1 MKQILQNKFIASI
14 CILSAAVLLITAC
27 QSGPSKTEAQVPDS
41 SAMKADSTNIFE
53 HMLVDNQKD
62 PSCGMPVSAGIGDT
76 AHYKDKVLGFCSKEC
91 KEAFEKNPDAM
102 IAAAE
107 LKK

>member
-1 MKQILQNKFIASI
+1 MKKITLAF
-14 CILSAAVLLITAC
+14 LSAGMFCFLITAC
-27 QSGPSKTEAQVPDS
+27 QNEPAKTEEKPKTDTV
-41 SAMKADSTNIFE
+41 AMTQDSTGNAFE
-53 HMLVDNQKD
+53 HLLVDNGKD
-62 PSCGMPVSAGIGDT
+62 PSCGMPTSVGIHDT

-91 KEAFEKNPDAM
+91 KEAFQKDPEKL

>member
-1 MKQILQNKFIASI
+1 MKKKLFTSALTSAIAVF
-14 CILSAAVLLITAC
+14 LFTAC
-27 QSGPSKTEAQVPDS
+27 QSGPAKTEEKPKTDTVAMTQDS
-41 SAMKADSTNIFE
+41 SGNAFE
-53 HMLVDNQKD
+53 HLLVDNGKD
-62 PSCGMPVSAGIGDT
+62 PSCGMPTSAGIHDT

-91 KEAFEKNPDAM
+91 KEAFQKDPEKL